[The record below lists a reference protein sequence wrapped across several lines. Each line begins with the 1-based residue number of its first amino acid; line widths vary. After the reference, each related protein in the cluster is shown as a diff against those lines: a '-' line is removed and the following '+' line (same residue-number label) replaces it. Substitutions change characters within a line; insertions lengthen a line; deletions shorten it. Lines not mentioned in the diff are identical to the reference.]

1 MTQILF
7 FLYNVL
13 IIPPAIFFLSII
25 SLFNLKTR
33 KGLSGRFGLIKKLK
47 NELPV
52 KKSDRD
58 VTWFHVSSYGEFL
71 QAKPVLDQLK
81 KKNPKLFIFV
91 TVFSPSGFENIKVE
105 QPIDYLCY
113 LPFDRYFT
121 IKKFI
126 SIINPKVSVIVRHDI
141 WPNCVWLLHKK
152 GIPLY
157 LIDASLPKNSSR
169 FKPLFRYLNQVL
181 FCKLAGVFVISEE
194 EVRKFQKLGVES
206 DKIKIFGDTKYD
218 QVYERSLNNEKITQ
232 LIDHPILSNKKVLV
246 AGSTWQEDEAVLISA
261 FRQVHE
267 KNKDTFL
274 IIAPHEPALKRITD
288 IEQQCHKAN
297 IKTVRWSDLGKFE
310 NETKCLII
318 DRIGL
323 LSAIYSLGDVAFV
336 GGSFYYKIHNVLEPA
351 VFGIPVF
358 FGPKMTTSA
367 EAYKLLEHEAA
378 LIVNSVAQI
387 VNLLTK
393 IFKNTKF
400 AKKYGDNAKNLV
412 KQNIG
417 SSKRIAA
424 FLIDKLK
431 DRT

>member
-1 MTQILF
+1 M
-7 FLYNVL
+7 
-13 IIPPAIFFLSII
+13 
-25 SLFNLKTR
+25 KTR

-126 SIINPKVSVIVRHDI
+126 SIINPKIAVIVRHDI

>member
-126 SIINPKVSVIVRHDI
+126 SIINPKIAVIVRHDI